1 MAAMAGKSE
10 PGEPVSATRGLFP
23 QACGESFRL
32 LGRAIGRE
40 RLVSYAGKST
50 SREMAEALAFTGMET
65 DAVEVI
71 SLAIM
76 VAAVSFSLVVVTGLA
91 ALTAGLLDGLT
102 ASILVVCAGVLPVV
116 SFVFVGEY
124 PKRVAYYTRV
134 HSLGD
139 MPEVISY
146 IVMSMKL
153 NPNMERSLRFTV
165 KNSRRQLARDIR
177 KLMWDLQIRAY
188 DGMDDAL
195 EALARQGGDFSDH
208 FKRSLFIIKSSAS
221 ERDVAMRTISLN
233 RALQVVLDGTR
244 SLMSTF
250 SSTLHSP
257 TLILYSIFVMVP
269 LALVAM
275 LPAAAVVGIRV
286 NAVQMFLLYD
296 IAFPMVTLVYAHSIL
311 MKRPAAFAPPDIPVD
326 HPEAARTPKWRWALI
341 SIVSGALIAS
351 LTVLLPVDIVPF
363 PRTTLAL
370 WGVAAAISIYC
381 YCAYRPYKVIRDR
394 IVAMEGEFADSLFV
408 LGRRISEGRSP
419 EEAFAYTARI
429 VTGTAIG
436 KAYARA
442 AYNIRSLR
450 TTLSE
455 AVLDPD
461 YGAFSDVYSDRI
473 RATINM
479 LVETSSMSGEVAGT
493 SVIVLADHLKE
504 LQAIENDIRKMLFT
518 MTSMLRTT
526 CIAFAPFIGGV
537 TLALSGA
544 VTAVIATTAKDL
556 QTMPE
561 EAKAY
566 FPMVPQLTTPLV
578 SEEEFMLIIGLY
590 IVFLVIILLRFVSGI
605 EHGDDEYE
613 FMYSVGTT
621 LPLSV
626 AVFTVTTVISGI
638 MFNGMI

>member
-1 MAAMAGKSE
+1 MR
-10 PGEPVSATRGLFP
+10 SAPGLFP
-23 QACGESFRL
+23 QACKASCRL
-32 LGRAIGRE
+32 LSQIIGRE
-40 RLVSYAGKST
+40 RLAGYAEAST
-50 SREMAEALAFTGMET
+50 SPEMEEALAFTGMET
-65 DAVEVI
+65 EAVEVL

-76 VAAVSFSLVVVTGLA
+76 AAAASFALILA
-91 ALTAGLLDGLT
+91 AGLT
-102 ASILVVCAGVLPVV
+102 AFTAGMLDNITAGIVIACAGIIPVV
-116 SFVFVGEY
+116 TFVIAGEY
-124 PKRVAYYTRV
+124 PKRQAYYMRV

-139 MPEVISY
+139 MPEVVSY
-146 IVMSMKL
+146 IVMAMKL

-188 DGMDDAL
+188 DSMDDAL
-195 EALARQGGDFSDH
+195 DALAGQNTGFSDH
-208 FKRSLFIIKSSAS
+208 FKRSLFIIKSSTG
-221 ERDVAMRTISLN
+221 EREVAMRTISLN
-233 RALQVVLDGTR
+233 RALQVILDGTR

-250 SSTLHSP
+250 SSTLHAP

-286 NAVQMFLLYD
+286 NAVQLFLLYD
-296 IAFPMVTLVYAHSIL
+296 LAFPLVTLAYAHSIL
-311 MKRPAAFAPPDIPVD
+311 LKRPAAFAPPEIPPD
-326 HPEAARTPKWRWALI
+326 HPEAAGTPKWAWALTGI
-341 SIVSGALIAS
+341 GLGAAIAS
-351 LTVLLPVDIVPF
+351 LYFFLPVDALPF
-363 PRTTLAL
+363 PGTTFIL
-370 WGVAAAISIYC
+370 WGITAAISIYC
-381 YCAYRPYKVIRDR
+381 YCAYRPYKLIRDR

-429 VTGTAIG
+429 VTGTTIG

-442 AYNIRSLR
+442 AYNIRCLR

-479 LVETSSMSGEVAGT
+479 LVETSGMSGEVAGT

-504 LQAIENDIRKMLFT
+504 LQAIEQEVRKMLFT

-544 VTAVIATTAKDL
+544 VTAVIAETAIDL
-556 QTMPE
+556 QNMPE
-561 EAKAY
+561 AAKAY
-566 FPMVPQLTTPLV
+566 FPMVPQVTAPLV
-578 SEEEFMLIIGLY
+578 SADEFMLIVGLY
-590 IVFLVIILLRFVSGI
+590 IVLLVIILLRFVSGI

-621 LPLSV
+621 LPFSV
-626 AVFTVTTVISGI
+626 AVFTLTTVVSGV
-638 MFNGMI
+638 MFSGMM